1 MWWWITHIITLNRKR
16 ISTKWNKNISKRTT
30 INLLTDRLSLRMM
43 IFEKGT
49 SGDGSLQRRQS
60 CKKRCQFWF
69 TDINIIV
76 ITIWVNFINS
86 FTHICACY
94 QNQFAMVR
102 LSSQL
107 MWTYLKNRFVS
118 RELSFSFWLLF
129 LCAYNL
135 WPLTNE
141 LSVIEQK
148 KDGPMLIA
156 TMILTKFNNRTLIND
171 FHIETRRDIVITLE

>member
-1 MWWWITHIITLNRKR
+1 
-16 ISTKWNKNISKRTT
+16 
-30 INLLTDRLSLRMM
+30 
-43 IFEKGT
+43 
-49 SGDGSLQRRQS
+49 
-60 CKKRCQFWF
+60 
-69 TDINIIV
+69 
-76 ITIWVNFINS
+76 
-86 FTHICACY
+86 
-94 QNQFAMVR
+94 MVR
-102 LSSQL
+102 LSSVDL
-107 MWTYLKNRFVS
+107 NIFKNRFVS
-118 RELSFSFWLLF
+118 RDIRFSFRLLF